1 MPVPSEIL
9 AAFCPAGHLRAS
21 INMGNALLTNRDA
34 EGNPG
39 GISIDLARE
48 LGRRLG
54 VDVELVVFDAA
65 GKSVA
70 AVAGGQAD
78 IGFFAIDPIRGAEI
92 AFTAPYVL
100 IEGCYVI
107 REDSPI
113 IRNEQVDV
121 PGIRL
126 VVGEASAYDLFLTR
140 EIQHAEI
147 IRVATPA
154 NPVEVFVE
162 RGYDVAAGVRQM
174 VEADAARIGGLRLLE
189 ERFMVIPQAMG
200 VPKSRGPAAAEYLQA
215 FVEEMKQSGFIAT
228 AIERHGVTS
237 ATIAPTGVARL

>member
-1 MPVPSEIL
+1 MPVPPEIL
-9 AAFCPAGHLRAS
+9 AAFCSKGRLRAS
-21 INMGNALLTNRDA
+21 INMGNTLLTNLDA
-34 EGNPG
+34 AGNPG

-48 LGRRLG
+48 FGRRLG

-70 AVAGGQAD
+70 AVAGEQAD

-100 IEGCYVI
+100 IEGCYLV

-113 IRNEQVDV
+113 VSNAQVDV

-126 VVGEASAYDLFLTR
+126 VVSEASAYDLFLTR
-140 EIQHAEI
+140 EIKQAEMV
-147 IRVATPA
+147 RVSTPT
-154 NPVEVFVE
+154 NPVDAFIEG
-162 RGYDVAAGVRQM
+162 GYEVAAGVRQM
-174 VEADAARIGGLRLLE
+174 VEADAARVGGLRLLA

-200 VPKSRGPAAAEYLQA
+200 LPKSRGDAAAAYLRA
-215 FVEEMKQSGFIAT
+215 FVEDMKQSGFVAE
-228 AIERHGVTS
+228 AVARHGVS
-237 ATIAPTGVARL
+237 GATIAPPEPV

>member
-9 AAFCPAGHLRAS
+9 AAFCPEGRLRAS

-34 EGNPG
+34 DGNPG

-54 VDVELVVFDAA
+54 VEVELVVFDAA

-100 IEGCYVI
+100 IEGCYVV

-113 IRNEQVDV
+113 TRNDQVDV
-121 PGIRL
+121 PGTRL
-126 VVGEASAYDLFLTR
+126 IVSEGSAYDLFLTR
-140 EIQHAEI
+140 EIHRAEML
-147 IRVATPA
+147 RVATPA
-154 NPVEVFVE
+154 NPVEEMVAN
-162 RGYDVAAGVRQM
+162 GYEVAAGVRQM

-200 VPKSRGPAAAEYLQA
+200 VPKSRGPAAAEYLHQ
-215 FVEEMKQSGFIAT
+215 FVEEMKATGFIAE
-228 AIERHGVTS
+228 AIARHGVTG
-237 ATIAPTGVARL
+237 ATVGAASC